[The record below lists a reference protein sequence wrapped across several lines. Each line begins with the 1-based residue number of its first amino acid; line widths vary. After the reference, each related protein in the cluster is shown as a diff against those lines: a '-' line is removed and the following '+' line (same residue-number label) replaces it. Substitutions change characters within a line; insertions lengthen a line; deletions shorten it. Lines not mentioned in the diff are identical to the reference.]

1 MSMAGWRSSQDRG
14 RVRDS
19 QDIRNFIRVHGK
31 IIPSSIQI
39 DSTGPGEGDSID
51 GFCTL
56 HTSSVIRPT
65 KQLTLMHFNKKV
77 SHSNSSKDKSQ
88 REGWKTESV
97 CQQLFL
103 PASKFSTGV
112 RRKARED
119 ETNKENRPTHEDGS
133 RMTVGQPQSPVKKVQ
148 HRSPSSV
155 GKKRRE
161 KQHPISSPNHGGRK
175 RGQKTSEVTIGSQKD
190 GFLSSR
196 KKTTKCCSPVSL
208 EAPGQGKV
216 VSATLIQPTGYEWI
230 DVSSVGR
237 KLEVTEEGSKVESSR
252 VKGYFTHSITDS
264 DSDVYINTDELLE
277 ELSNCEKSL
286 MNAHR
291 S

>member
-1 MSMAGWRSSQDRG
+1 MLMASWRSSQDRG

-19 QDIRNFIRVHGK
+19 QDIRKFIRVHGR
-31 IIPSSIQI
+31 IIPSSIQT
-39 DSTGPGEGDSID
+39 DSTEPADGDSID
-51 GFCTL
+51 DFSTP
-56 HTSSVIRPT
+56 HTISVVRPT
-65 KQLTLMHFNKKV
+65 KQLTLMHFNKKL
-77 SHSNSSKDKSQ
+77 SHSNSSKDNTQ
-88 REGWKTESV
+88 REGGETESV
-97 CQQLFL
+97 CQLFF

-119 ETNKENRPTHEDGS
+119 EMNKENRPTHEGGS
-133 RMTVGQPQSPVKKVQ
+133 RMTNGQPQSPMKRVQ

-161 KQHPISSPNHGGRK
+161 KQQHPISSPKHDGRK
-175 RGQKTSEVTIGSQKD
+175 RGQKTNEVTIGSQED

-196 KKTTKCCSPVSL
+196 KKTSKYCGPVSL
-208 EAPGQGKV
+208 EATGQGEV
-216 VSATLIQPTGYEWI
+216 VSATLIPPTACKWNGVI
-230 DVSSVGR
+230 SAG
-237 KLEVTEEGSKVESSR
+237 KKPEVTEESSKVESLR
-252 VKGYFTHSITDS
+252 GKGCLTHSVTDS